1 MEKIV
6 LEIPD
11 EVVGAT
17 PLFYLHQSR
26 KLVE

>member
-1 MEKIV
+1 MGKIV

-17 PLFYLHQSR
+17 PIFYLHRSR